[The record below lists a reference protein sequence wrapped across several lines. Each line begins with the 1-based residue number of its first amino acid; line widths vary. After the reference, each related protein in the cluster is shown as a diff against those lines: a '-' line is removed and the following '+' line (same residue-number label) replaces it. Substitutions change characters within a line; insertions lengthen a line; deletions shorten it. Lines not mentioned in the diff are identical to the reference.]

1 MSMATTVLYNLL
13 ISVGDPMVAWIFLS
27 CRTSRMT
34 IMRVR
39 RTLSETE
46 IERCGRMSLTLPHPQ
61 EWEATIKIPIA
72 ILMTLV

>member
-1 MSMATTVLYNLL
+1 MSMVATVLYNLL
-13 ISVGDPMVAWIFLS
+13 VPVEYPKAARMFLS

-46 IERCGRMSLTLPHPQ
+46 TERYGRVKLALPHPQ
-61 EWEATIKIPIA
+61 DFDASTMIPVA
-72 ILMTLV
+72 I

>member
-1 MSMATTVLYNLL
+1 MVMIVLYNLL
-13 ISVGDPMVAWIFLS
+13 IPVGDPTAARMYLS

-46 IERCGRMSLTLPHPQ
+46 IERFGRMNLTSPHPQ
-61 EWEATIKIPIA
+61 EWVASIVTLVA
-72 ILMTLV
+72 ILIL